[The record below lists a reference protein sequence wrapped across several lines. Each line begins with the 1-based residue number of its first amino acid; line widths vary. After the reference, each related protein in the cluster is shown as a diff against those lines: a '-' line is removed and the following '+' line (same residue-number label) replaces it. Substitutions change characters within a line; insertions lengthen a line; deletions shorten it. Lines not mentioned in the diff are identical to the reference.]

1 MKTLLS
7 LLAFVLLFFTAIF
20 SLEASDQKD
29 ISLNDITVSD
39 VLVDSIKHG
48 TNTLTSQLI
57 ALGVDVNQPDNRG
70 QTALAQAVESGR
82 LQIAKLLLDHGA
94 NPNLRSDTSNAP
106 PLCIALDDGNIAM
119 SKLLMK
125 RGVSI
130 NHVFATGKG
139 YAIPTYLCA
148 FNRLHHNDQNIV
160 LYTLLNQAGFKLTDK
175 KFPSGRG
182 SETLLHTFARN
193 GNLYGLQKWSEK
205 GFSFAGVNANGESV
219 LYDTM
224 ALDDDMSLKVVRF
237 LVQHG
242 ADLNAINQDGET
254 PLTYAKSRGNAKT
267 AVYLL
272 QHGG

>member
-7 LLAFVLLFFTAIF
+7 LLAFVLFFFTAIF
-20 SLEASDQKD
+20 SLEASGHKNK
-29 ISLNDITVSD
+29 SLNDITVYD
-39 VLVDSIKHG
+39 VLVDSIKQG

-57 ALGVDVNQPDNRG
+57 TLGVDVNQPDNRG

-106 PLCIALDDGNIAM
+106 PLCIALDRGNIAM

-139 YAIPTYLCA
+139 YAIPAYLCA
-148 FNRLHHNDQNIV
+148 FNRPHHSDQNIA

-175 KFPSGRG
+175 IFPSGRG

-205 GFSFAGVNANGESV
+205 GFSFTGLNANGESL
-219 LYDTM
+219 LYDAM
-224 ALDDDMSLKVVRF
+224 ALDDETSLKVVRF

-242 ADLNAINQDGET
+242 ADMNAINQNGKT
-254 PLTYAKSRGNAKT
+254 PLTYAKSRGNSKT
-267 AVYLL
+267 AAHII
-272 QHGG
+272 QQGG